1 MRERKE
7 DIVYLLKYFLNKY
20 SPENDYIIEPELLK
34 LMNEY
39 DWPGNIRE
47 LENVVKRLMVFSKD
61 KRISS
66 AYLPVEI
73 INFDTSGILPSIP
86 NLEELEKQHIRE
98 VLKVASGM
106 KEAAKIL
113 GISETTL
120 WRKRKSFNI

>member
-1 MRERKE
+1 
-7 DIVYLLKYFLNKY
+7 
-20 SPENDYIIEPELLK
+20 
-34 LMNEY
+34 MNEY